1 MTINAINAMPVSYSY
16 IYDHNI
22 SNLSGYL
29 AIAVPMTP
37 PPMTKKS

>member
-1 MTINAINAMPVSYSY
+1 MNAINAMPVSY